1 MTNTIQDII
10 PVANKII
17 DEYPLC
23 ANCLGRLFVN
33 SLHLRSS
40 VVLGSKIFKLLDKS
54 ATLSCFICKNIFVD
68 LYKYADMAISESTLY
83 QFSTFVAGTIIKPS
97 IYDRDDL
104 IRSRFNLLGSRA
116 IKTDVTGKISSIF
129 ARKTHAK
136 LDSHKPDLIILIN
149 LSKQICFV
157 KSTPLFVFGRYTKHH
172 RGIPQ
177 SSLDD
182 NIESIQKTINDFLYK
197 KFSNK
202 DSRYVWIGS
211 EDSQSLVSGNG
222 RPFFV
227 KLLNPQ
233 KRNIRINSMKNK
245 FIRIQQLHVIPQIPS
260 SPIKFQS
267 TISAIITTNAPISAF
282 KLSALR
288 NLSGSKVSALQKSG
302 MVMKTIHRLS
312 YRRLLGNSIRLLIT
326 VDGGFPI
333 QRFIADSDTTPNL
346 SKLLD
351 CKCTC
356 LHFDI
361 KNVKLL

>member
-1 MTNTIQDII
+1 MTNTIQDIL
-10 PVANKII
+10 PVANRII

-23 ANCLGRLFVN
+23 TNCLGRLFVN

-40 VVLGSKIFKLLDKS
+40 EILGSKIFKLLNKS
-54 ATLSCFICKNIFVD
+54 AILPCFICKNIFVD
-68 LYKYADMAISESTLY
+68 IYKYVDMVISESIPY

-97 IYDRDDL
+97 ICDRDDL
-104 IRSRFNLLGSRA
+104 IRSRFHLLGSRA

-129 ARKTHAK
+129 ARKTHTK

-157 KSTPLFVFGRYTKHH
+157 KSAPFFVFGRYTKHH

-177 SSLDD
+177 SSFDD
-182 NIESIQKTINDFLYK
+182 DVESIQKIINDFLYK
-197 KFSNK
+197 EFLNK

-227 KLLNPQ
+227 KLLNPK
-233 KRNIRINSMKNK
+233 KRNIKINFMKNK
-245 FIRIQQLHVIPQIPS
+245 FIHVQQLRVIPQIPP

-267 TISAIITTNAPISAF
+267 TISAVITTDVPISTF

-288 NLSGSKVSALQKSG
+288 NLSGSKVSTLQKSG
-302 MVMKTIHRLS
+302 MVVKTIHRLS
-312 YRRLLGNSIRLLIT
+312 YRRLLKNSIKLLIT

-346 SKLLD
+346 SELLD

-361 KNVKLL
+361 KNVELL